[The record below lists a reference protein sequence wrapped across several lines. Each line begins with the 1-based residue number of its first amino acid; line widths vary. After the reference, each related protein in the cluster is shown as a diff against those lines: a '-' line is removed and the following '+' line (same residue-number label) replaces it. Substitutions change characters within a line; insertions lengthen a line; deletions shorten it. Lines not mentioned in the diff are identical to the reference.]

1 MHMSLSLAATL
12 STSAALLLESRR
24 SLLALPVLVT
34 PLCARSDEVLHIL
47 DYPKQG
53 SCGEALIPDAGI
65 PFVKAFGGL
74 ESGSCASAG
83 YSVKEGEE
91 NGTGERDKDRTY
103 TVYGKG

>member
-1 MHMSLSLAATL
+1 MPRLPHCG
-12 STSAALLLESRR
+12 AAL
-24 SLLALPVLVT
+24 V
-34 PLCARSDEVLHIL
+34 L

>member
-1 MHMSLSLAATL
+1 MSLSLATL
-12 STSAALLLESRR
+12 SAALLLESRR
-24 SLLALPVLVT
+24 SLLPLPVLVT
-34 PLCARSDEVLHIL
+34 PLCARGDELLYIL

>member
-1 MHMSLSLAATL
+1 M
-12 STSAALLLESRR
+12 
-24 SLLALPVLVT
+24 
-34 PLCARSDEVLHIL
+34 
-47 DYPKQG
+47 
-53 SCGEALIPDAGI
+53 
-65 PFVKAFGGL
+65 KAFGGL